1 MLWIQSRAP
10 ELCNKTFFAVI
21 YVQHVTNPEQYF
33 RSYVVAA
40 AEANAVADAEA
51 NVVADARA
59 VARENL
65 GKKVL

>member
-1 MLWIQSRAP
+1 MNTVQGPRSSVTKL
-10 ELCNKTFFAVI
+10 FFAVI

-33 RSYVVAA
+33 RSYVVADA
-40 AEANAVADAEA
+40 GAKAVADAEA
-51 NVVADARA
+51 NAAADARA

>member
-1 MLWIQSRAP
+1 
-10 ELCNKTFFAVI
+10 
-21 YVQHVTNPEQYF
+21 VTNPEQYF